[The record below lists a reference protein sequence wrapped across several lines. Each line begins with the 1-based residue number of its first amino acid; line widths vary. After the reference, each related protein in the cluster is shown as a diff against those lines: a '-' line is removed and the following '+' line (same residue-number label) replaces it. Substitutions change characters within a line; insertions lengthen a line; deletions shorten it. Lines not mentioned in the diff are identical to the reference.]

1 MFNMFNKQ
9 YFKKIVIPAVGFI
22 ILIVSFWI
30 YFSQSSRFADALE
43 VKRTDISENISVV
56 GKIIAA
62 EKVDIGF
69 EEAGVLSSIEISK
82 GSKVKTGDI
91 LARLDKSG
99 LEIELKHYQAQADLD
114 KIKLAQLLAGTRN
127 EEIVLTESKIRELR
141 IKADAV
147 AKNLEDQMLKFDN
160 NLNSLYAQA
169 MDYADTVL
177 LYSDE
182 AMQAL
187 GGIYDSN
194 NKFQAVFIVPDSQKK
209 SDAEWAHMF
218 AKTALENVRAG
229 YQSLK
234 NSPSRENT
242 DSILS
247 NFKTNLEVIRSALNK
262 TDEVLSVLPV
272 PIGAPSLDTYKTTLA
287 VQRSHINA
295 TQSVLLELGQKIS
308 VQKIDDQN
316 SINQLGFALKQ
327 AQASLE
333 IAESELALKKAKP
346 REIELSLYQAQIKES
361 MSRIDFLKKQIQGSS
376 LISPLDGVVSE
387 IYARKGEIIKNN
399 RQILSIFPLS
409 NAQVEVDLSQSAS
422 EKIKVGDQAEVL
434 FSGGNQ
440 TSVKGKV
447 TNKDGN
453 KARIA
458 LDSDIDIAQ
467 FGGEAKAVIAA
478 IAQKGALVIPRQYV
492 FENNGV
498 EQVYVVDGGKRKSV
512 VVLIGERNND
522 LVEIKEGLSE
532 GDLVVR

>member
-1 MFNMFNKQ
+1 MLNQ
-9 YFKKIVIPAVGFI
+9 PYFKKIA
-22 ILIVSFWI
+22 ILIAGFAVASFAFWL
-30 YFSQSSRFADALE
+30 YFFYANSFANALE
-43 VKRTDISENISVV
+43 VKRIDISESISVA

-82 GSKVKTGDI
+82 SSQVKTGDI

-114 KIKLAQLLAGTRN
+114 KIKLAQLLAGTRS
-127 EEIVLTESKIRELR
+127 EEITLIESKIRELR
-141 IKADAV
+141 IKADAA
-147 AKNLEDQMLKFDN
+147 AKNLEDQRLKSDN
-160 NLNSLYAQA
+160 SLNSLYAQA

-194 NKFQAVFIVPDSQKK
+194 NKFQAIFSVPDSQKK
-209 SDAEWAHMF
+209 SDAEWAHML
-218 AKTALENVRAG
+218 AKTALENVRSG
-229 YQSLK
+229 YQNLK
-234 NSPSRENT
+234 NSSSRENT

-272 PIGAPSLDTYKTTLA
+272 PIGAPSMDTYKTTLA
-287 VQRSHINA
+287 VQRSHINT

-308 VQKIDDQN
+308 AQKIDNQN
-316 SINQLGFALKQ
+316 SINQLEFALKQ
-327 AQASLE
+327 TQVSLE

-387 IYARKGEIIKNN
+387 IYARNGEIIKSGK
-399 RQILSIFPLS
+399 QILSILPLS
-409 NAQVEVDLSQSAS
+409 NAQVEVDLSQSDA

-434 FSGGNQ
+434 FLGGSQ
-440 TSVKGKV
+440 TGARGRVA
-447 TNKDGN
+447 NKDGG

-458 LDSDIDIAQ
+458 LDSNIDIAK
-467 FGGEAKAVIAA
+467 FGDEAKAA
-478 IAQKGALVIPRQYV
+478 ITVVTQKGILAIPRQYV
-492 FENNGV
+492 FENDGV
-498 EQVYVVDGGKRKSV
+498 DRVYVVDGGKRKLV
-512 VVLIGERNND
+512 IVLVGGGTND

>member
-1 MFNMFNKQ
+1 MLNRP
-9 YFKKIVIPAVGFI
+9 YFKKIAILVAGFAI
-22 ILIVSFWI
+22 ASSVFWLYFFYANSF
-30 YFSQSSRFADALE
+30 ANALE
-43 VKRTDISENISVV
+43 VKRIDISESIPVV

-62 EKVDIGF
+62 EKVDVGF
-69 EEAGVLSSIEISK
+69 EESGVLLSVEISK
-82 GSKVKTGDI
+82 GDRVKAGDV
-91 LARLDKSG
+91 LARLDKSS

-114 KIKLAQLLAGTRN
+114 KIKLAQLLAGTRS
-127 EEIVLTESKIRELR
+127 EEITLIESKVRELR
-141 IKADAV
+141 IKADAA
-147 AKNLEDQMLKFDN
+147 AKSLEDQRLKSDN

-177 LYSDE
+177 LHSDE

-194 NKFQAVFIVPDSQKK
+194 NKFQAIFIVPDSQKK
-209 SDAEWAHMF
+209 SDAEWAHML

-229 YQSLK
+229 YQNLK
-234 NSPSRENT
+234 NSPSYENT
-242 DSILS
+242 DLILS

-262 TDEVLSVLPV
+262 TDEVLSALPV

-308 VQKIDDQN
+308 SQKIDNQN
-316 SINQLGFALKQ
+316 SINQLEFALKQ
-327 AQASLE
+327 AHASLE
-333 IAESELALKKAKP
+333 ITESELALKKAKP

-376 LISPLDGVVSE
+376 LIAPLDGVVSE
-387 IYARKGEIIKNN
+387 IYARKGEMIKSGE
-399 RQILSIFPLS
+399 QILSIFPLS
-409 NAQVEVDLSQSAS
+409 NAQVEVDLNQSVA

-434 FSGGNQ
+434 FPGDSKI
-440 TSVKGKV
+440 SMKGKV
-447 TNKDGN
+447 TNKDGG

-458 LDSDIDIAQ
+458 LDSDIDITQ
-467 FGGEAKAVIAA
+467 FGGEAKAVITAV
-478 IAQKGALVIPRQYV
+478 AQKGILAIPRKYV
-492 FENNGV
+492 FENDGI
-498 EQVYVVDGGKRKSV
+498 EQVYVIDGGKRKPV
-512 VVLIGERNND
+512 IVLIGERNND